1 MVITNI
7 QLDPKMRSLFTNIRL
22 MRVKNIVVLSGFPEF
37 SRTIIPESS
46 TVLQGFQH
54 LIHISRNIYQSQAQR
69 YCQG

>member
-1 MVITNI
+1 MAI
-7 QLDPKMRSLFTNIRL
+7 LRL

-54 LIHISRNIYQSQAQR
+54 LIHISRILLILMAMTK
-69 YCQG
+69 

>member
-1 MVITNI
+1 
-7 QLDPKMRSLFTNIRL
+7 

-54 LIHISRNIYQSQAQR
+54 LIHISRNIYQAQAQR

>member
-1 MVITNI
+1 
-7 QLDPKMRSLFTNIRL
+7 

-54 LIHISRNIYQSQAQR
+54 LIHISRIIYFYGVVTDKLAFLET
-69 YCQG
+69 YYINL